1 MCAATRVLDDME
13 ETLSQDLLTQRLQSL
28 VVDDLR
34 SLLIGGL
41 RLDEKKLEGLRHT
54 DLVILCSAKLRS
66 AAGSSTLNLTR
77 GSHEFHYKQLLIDVA
92 DKLTRGGTPLSWTN
106 YRLKDGHKEEEIE
119 QVVLDLFEERARRWW
134 RKLSETKRQEFVDGI
149 NSALHS
155 DENVASRVKQG
166 VAPLLQQQAI
176 EQLIQTG
183 LIAGLAQVSAGGA
196 LGVVGVSLIGQLG
209 WVILVQTLGWMA
221 GLKIAVFGIGGYGA
235 LGGAVTWLGSAAIGS
250 AVALPGMVLL
260 VDGAAYRKTV
270 PTTVML
276 LAKTRLNGLA
286 PSK

>member
-1 MCAATRVLDDME
+1 M
-13 ETLSQDLLTQRLQSL
+13 SQDLLTQRLQSL
-28 VVDDLR
+28 VVDDLK

-41 RLDEKKLEGLRHT
+41 RLEEIELEGLQHT
-54 DLVILCSAKLRS
+54 DLVMLCSAKLRT

-77 GSHEFHYKQLLIDVA
+77 SPHQFPYKQLLIDVA
-92 DKLTRGGTPLSWTN
+92 DKLTQGNTPLSWTK
-106 YRLKDGHKEEEIE
+106 YRLKDEHKEEEIE
-119 QVVLDLFEERARRWW
+119 QVVLDLLEEQARRWW

-155 DENVASRVKQG
+155 NENVASRVKQG

-183 LIAGLAQVSAGGA
+183 LIAGLSQVSAGGA

-235 LGGAVTWLGSAAIGS
+235 LGGAVTWLGSAAVGG
-250 AVALPGMVLL
+250 AVALPGLVVL
-260 VDGAAYRKTV
+260 VDGPAYRKTV
-270 PTTVML
+270 PTTIML

-286 PSK
+286 SSKGA

>member
-1 MCAATRVLDDME
+1 M
-13 ETLSQDLLTQRLQSL
+13 
-28 VVDDLR
+28 
-34 SLLIGGL
+34 
-41 RLDEKKLEGLRHT
+41 
-54 DLVILCSAKLRS
+54 
-66 AAGSSTLNLTR
+66 
-77 GSHEFHYKQLLIDVA
+77 IDVA
-92 DKLTRGGTPLSWTN
+92 DKLTQGNTPLSWTN

-119 QVVLDLFEERARRWW
+119 QVVLDLFEEKARRWW

-155 DENVASRVKQG
+155 DENVAIRVKEG

-276 LAKTRLNGLA
+276 LAKTRLNGL
-286 PSK
+286 PN

>member
-1 MCAATRVLDDME
+1 ME
-13 ETLSQDLLTQRLQSL
+13 ETLPQDLLTQRLQSL

-41 RLDEKKLEGLRHT
+41 RLDEKKLEGLQHA
-54 DLVILCSAKLRS
+54 DLVMLCSARLRS

-77 GSHEFHYKQLLIDVA
+77 GPHVFPYKQLLIDVA
-92 DKLTRGGTPLSWTN
+92 DKLTQGSTPLSWTR
-106 YRLKDGHKEEEIE
+106 YRLKDGYTEEEIE

-176 EQLIQTG
+176 EQLIQAG

-209 WVILVQTLGWMA
+209 WVILVQALGWMA

-270 PTTVML
+270 PTTIML
-276 LAKTRLNGLA
+276 LAKTRLNGLESSTSA
-286 PSK
+286 

>member
-1 MCAATRVLDDME
+1 M
-13 ETLSQDLLTQRLQSL
+13 SQDLLTQRLQSL

-41 RLDEKKLEGLRHT
+41 RVDEKKLEGLLRT
-54 DLVILCSAKLRS
+54 DLVMLCSARLRS

-77 GSHEFHYKQLLIDVA
+77 GSHEFPYKQLLIDVA
-92 DKLTRGGTPLSWTN
+92 DKLALGSTPLSWTK

-119 QVVLDLFEERARRWW
+119 QIVLDLFEERARRWW

-155 DENVASRVKQG
+155 DEDVASRAKQG
-166 VAPLLQQQAI
+166 VVPLLQQQAL

-183 LIAGLAQVSAGGA
+183 LIAGLAQVSASGA

-286 PSK
+286 SSRQA

>member
-1 MCAATRVLDDME
+1 M
-13 ETLSQDLLTQRLQSL
+13 SQDLLTQRLQSL
-28 VVDDLR
+28 VVGDLK

-41 RLDEKKLEGLRHT
+41 RLEETKLEGLQQT
-54 DLVILCSAKLRS
+54 DLVMLCSAKLRT

-77 GSHEFHYKQLLIDVA
+77 SLHQFPYKQLLIDVA
-92 DKLTRGGTPLSWTN
+92 DKLTQGMTPLSWTK
-106 YRLKDGHKEEEIE
+106 YRLKDGYKEEEIE
-119 QVVLDLFEERARRWW
+119 QAVLDLFEERARRWW

-149 NSALHS
+149 NSALHG
-155 DENVASRVKQG
+155 DDNVASRVKQG

-176 EQLIQTG
+176 EQLIQSG
-183 LIAGLAQVSAGGA
+183 LIAGLSQVSAGGA

-260 VDGAAYRKTV
+260 VDGPAYRKTV
-270 PTTVML
+270 PTTIML

-286 PSK
+286 SSKGT

>member
-1 MCAATRVLDDME
+1 M
-13 ETLSQDLLTQRLQSL
+13 SQDLLKQRLQSL

-34 SLLIGGL
+34 TLLIGGL
-41 RLDEKKLEGLRHT
+41 RLQEQKLGGLRRT
-54 DLVILCSAKLRS
+54 DLVMLCSAKLRS

-77 GSHEFHYKQLLIDVA
+77 GPHEFPYKQLLIDVA
-92 DKLTRGGTPLSWTN
+92 DKLTRGNTPLSWTK

-119 QVVLDLFEERARRWW
+119 QVVLDLFEERARMWW
-134 RKLSETKRQEFVDGI
+134 RKLSETKRQKFVDGI

-155 DENVASRVKQG
+155 DVNVASPVRKG
-166 VAPLLQQQAI
+166 VAPVLQQQAI

-183 LIAGLAQVSAGGA
+183 LIAGLSQMSAGGA
-196 LGVVGVSLIGQLG
+196 LGLVGVSLIGQLG

-270 PTTVML
+270 PTTIML
-276 LAKTRLNGLA
+276 LAKTRLNRLA
-286 PSK
+286 SSKST